1 MPVSLVAMTIT
12 LAPYSAIR
20 SVVSGRSGAMEL
32 MIGLPARPS
41 YAASPSAMR
50 SELEESMLGGIGE
63 AACTVSTVHLM
74 QRFWMSRS

>member
-1 MPVSLVAMTIT
+1 MTIT

-50 SELEESMLGGIGE
+50 SELEESMLGGMGE
-63 AACTVSTVHLM
+63 AS
-74 QRFWMSRS
+74 